1 MGIFSKLWK
10 GVKKVFKKIGKG
22 IKKVAMKVGK
32 FMDRIGIVGQIG
44 MMLVMPHLGGWLM
57 SSLGAAAKAALASS
71 SAFIRG
77 AGAVLNTAHKF
88 AATAGNVYRTVTGA
102 VKDFIGTAGKYI
114 GGKLGLPGFEKMT
127 LDKAWETYSNDVMKN
142 ISSIADPWKQA
153 VTINPGFGTTVAE
166 QARAV
171 GMSPE
176 EFVKNY
182 TMPENVAAS
191 MQGLSGNDLANF
203 RFDSIKIEIPKPG
216 LPSNVQA
223 SVTTSIT
230 EPFQAVRNTDFWG
243 FAPEVTPPSKAWITA
258 PENPGS
264 LIQTDQAPGVT
275 KRVTPV
281 PAEVTTDLG
290 FEEYDPT
297 SSAQQSLL
305 DPASGPRAGAATYP
319 DLGETEDN
327 WWERTKDSTK
337 QAVTAFPGQLL
348 SRGGQEVFMN
358 WAAGDPPEYPL
369 QLRGGVNYWEPSD
382 QSMAFHVLSD
392 PLRREVG
399 IPPGYMGSLAGT
411 NTYLQGSI
419 GATADV
425 WKRWMSAG

>member
-114 GGKLGLPGFEKMT
+114 GGKLRLPGFEKMT
-127 LDKAWETYSNDVMKN
+127 LDKAWKTYSNDVMKN

-176 EFVKNY
+176 EFVESY

-191 MQGLSGNDLANF
+191 MQGLSGDDLANF

-216 LPSNVQA
+216 LPSSQ
-223 SVTTSIT
+223 SIT
-230 EPFQAVRNTDFWG
+230 VPIAEPFQATRNTDFWG
-243 FAPEVTPPSKAWITA
+243 FAP
-258 PENPGS
+258 
-264 LIQTDQAPGVT
+264 QTQEEQIASFFGLPDSSGVT
-275 KRVTPV
+275 AELASRRPAGSSLLSADGPPIDEITVSAKPWEEAPAYPPPV
-281 PAEVTTDLG
+281 PDINIADQTIAAPVQPEMGWFAKQFEKMKGSTGKAITD
-290 FEEYDPT
+290 
-297 SSAQQSLL
+297 
-305 DPASGPRAGAATYP
+305 
-319 DLGETEDN
+319 
-327 WWERTKDSTK
+327 
-337 QAVTAFPGQLL
+337 FPGQVV
-348 SRGGQEVFMN
+348 SRAGHQAFANLIE
-358 WAAGDPPEYPL
+358 GDPPEPPPPPF
-369 QLRGGVNYWEPSD
+369 RGGVNQWEPSD
-382 QSMAFHVLSD
+382 QSMAFSVLST
-392 PLRREVG
+392 PLGTVG
-399 IPPGYMGSLAGT
+399 MPPGYMGSLAGT

-425 WKRWMSAG
+425 WKRWMSS